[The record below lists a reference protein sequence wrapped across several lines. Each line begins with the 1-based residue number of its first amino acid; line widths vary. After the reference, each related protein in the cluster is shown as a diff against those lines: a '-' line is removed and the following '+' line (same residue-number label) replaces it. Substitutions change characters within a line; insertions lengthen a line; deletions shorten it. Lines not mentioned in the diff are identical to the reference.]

1 MREVKRLEAEK
12 LEKADYKPSRKKKL
26 TLLIDSPLHEE
37 LRQLGSIRIR
47 WVARSRPPLW

>member
-26 TLLIDSPLHEE
+26 TLLIDSLHEE

-47 WVARSRPPLW
+47 GVARSRPPLW